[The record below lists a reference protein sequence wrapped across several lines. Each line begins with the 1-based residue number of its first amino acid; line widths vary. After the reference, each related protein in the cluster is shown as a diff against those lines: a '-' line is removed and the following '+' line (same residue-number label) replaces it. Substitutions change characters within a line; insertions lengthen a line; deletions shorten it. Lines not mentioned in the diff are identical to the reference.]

1 MHFGRSNR
9 GHLVFTIFITKHCFD
24 VEDFVFFTTAASIA
38 TSSLASLCFDAII
51 GRGIFP
57 PVAFELQ
64 TACLLSPAQL
74 VILDLDQP
82 SSAAS
87 ELVTASAVV
96 AITEAIIVIE
106 VAITTT
112 FVVAVR
118 QFIAANAEQAT
129 HHGLS
134 FLVLAFPLQAF
145 QHHSFT

>member
-1 MHFGRSNR
+1 M
-9 GHLVFTIFITKHCFD
+9 
-24 VEDFVFFTTAASIA
+24 
-38 TSSLASLCFDAII
+38 
-51 GRGIFP
+51 IFP

-64 TACLLSPAQL
+64 TTCLLSPAQL

-82 SSAAS
+82 SSVAS
-87 ELVTASAVV
+87 ELVATSAVV
-96 AITEAIIVIE
+96 VIIEAITAIE

-118 QFIAANAEQAT
+118 QFIVANAEQAT

>member
-24 VEDFVFFTTAASIA
+24 VKDFVFFTTATSIA
-38 TSSLASLCFDAII
+38 ASSLASSCFDVII
-51 GRGIFP
+51 GHGISP
-57 PVAFELQ
+57 PVAFVLQ

-82 SSAAS
+82 SSVAS
-87 ELVTASAVV
+87 ELVTASAV
-96 AITEAIIVIE
+96 AAIIEPIAAIE

-112 FVVAVR
+112 FVVAIG
-118 QFIAANAEQAT
+118 QFIAANAEQAA
-129 HHGLS
+129 HLGLS
-134 FLVLAFPLQAF
+134 FSVLAFPLQAL